1 MNANGKIAI
10 FGRYIGNDTRGIVI
24 GGVLFRRNK
33 PTEAIVDRNV
43 YAKLLKACDE
53 GWFEMHQ
60 NVSKKYIDDMFNS
73 NNPDSLV
80 TTDKLNELLSSG
92 GLRGEQGP
100 QGEQGPRGE
109 QGKPFMVRKTYP
121 SIEQMNNS
129 FSTDEVNAGEFVV
142 ITTGNVED
150 EDNAKLF
157 LKGDT
162 RYEFITDLSGAQGI
176 QGPRGPQ
183 GPQGIQGETGPAGE
197 RGPAGPQGEP
207 GIQGPPGP
215 AGPAGPAGAIGPQGE
230 RGIQGE
236 PGKDIDLIIPQSR
249 ESSSGDKARYCTKT
263 IAVNSIATFY
273 ITDDGTANGNSVFAD
288 LEECYM
294 HTSCRKSASGVL
306 LSSFPEISSVEGNT
320 VTVKVS
326 TGTSIELEADT
337 AIKSIVDAKDDTIVY
352 LEVIGIK
359 K

>member
-1 MNANGKIAI
+1 MNTNGKIAI

-33 PTEAIVDRNV
+33 PTEAMVDRNV

-73 NNPDSLV
+73 NNPNSIV
-80 TTDKLNELLSSG
+80 TTDKLNELVSSG
-92 GLRGEQGP
+92 DLRGEQGP
-100 QGEQGPRGE
+100 QGPQGPQGDI
-109 QGKPFMVRKTYP
+109 GKPFMIRKTYP
-121 SIEQMNNS
+121 SIEQMNDS
-129 FSTDEVNAGEFVV
+129 FSTDEVNVGEFVV

-162 RYEFITDLSGAQGI
+162 CYEFITDLSGAQGI
-176 QGPRGPQ
+176 QGP
-183 GPQGIQGETGPAGE
+183 QGE
-197 RGPAGPQGEP
+197 QGM
-207 GIQGPPGP
+207 
-215 AGPAGPAGAIGPQGE
+215 
-230 RGIQGE
+230 QGE
-236 PGKDIDLIIPQSR
+236 PGKDIDIIIPQSR
-249 ESSSGDKARYCTKT
+249 ESSSGEKARYCTKA
-263 IAVNSIATFY
+263 IAVNGIATFY

-294 HTSCRKSASGVL
+294 HTSCRKSASGAL
-306 LSSFPEISSVEGNT
+306 FSSFSEISSVEGNT

-326 TGTSIELEADT
+326 TGTSIELETDT
-337 AIKSIVDAKDDTIVY
+337 TIKSIVDAKDDTIVY

-359 K
+359 NNY

>member
-24 GGVLFRRNK
+24 GGVLFRQNK
-33 PTEAIVDRNV
+33 PTEATVDRNV

-73 NNPDSLV
+73 NNPNSLV
-80 TTDKLNELLSSG
+80 TTDRLNELVSSG
-92 GLRGEQGP
+92 DLRGEQGP
-100 QGEQGPRGE
+100 QGPQGPQGDI
-109 QGKPFMVRKTYP
+109 GKPFMVRKTYP
-121 SIEQMNNS
+121 SIKQMNNS
-129 FSTDEVNAGEFVV
+129 FSTDEVNVGEFVI
-142 ITTGNVED
+142 ITTGSVED

-162 RYEFITDLSGAQGI
+162 CYEFITDLSGAQGI
-176 QGPRGPQ
+176 QGPQGERGIQGPIGPIGPQ
-183 GPQGIQGETGPAGE
+183 GAQGE
-197 RGPAGPQGEP
+197 RGP
-207 GIQGPPGP
+207 
-215 AGPAGPAGAIGPQGE
+215 IGPQGE
-230 RGIQGE
+230 QGEQGEQGIQGE
-236 PGKDIDLIIPQSR
+236 PGKDIDIIIPQSR
-249 ESSSGDKARYCTKT
+249 ESSSGDKARYCTKA
-263 IAVNSIATFY
+263 IAINGTATFY

-306 LSSFPEISSVEGNT
+306 FSSFSEISSVEGNT

-326 TGTSIELEADT
+326 TGTSIELETDT
-337 AIKSIVDAKDDTIVY
+337 TIKSIVDAKDDTIVY

>member
-1 MNANGKIAI
+1 MNTNGKIAI

-24 GGVLFRRNK
+24 GGVLFRQNK
-33 PTEAIVDRNV
+33 PTEAMVDRNV

-73 NNPDSLV
+73 NNPNSIV
-80 TTDKLNELLSSG
+80 TTDKLNELVSSG
-92 GLRGEQGP
+92 DLRGEQGP
-100 QGEQGPRGE
+100 QGPQGPQGDI
-109 QGKPFMVRKTYP
+109 GKPFMIRKTYP
-121 SIEQMNNS
+121 SIEQMNDS
-129 FSTDEVNAGEFVV
+129 FSTDEVNVGEFVV

-162 RYEFITDLSGAQGI
+162 CYEFITDLSGAQGI
-176 QGPRGPQ
+176 QGP
-183 GPQGIQGETGPAGE
+183 QGE
-197 RGPAGPQGEP
+197 QGM
-207 GIQGPPGP
+207 
-215 AGPAGPAGAIGPQGE
+215 
-230 RGIQGE
+230 QGE
-236 PGKDIDLIIPQSR
+236 PGKDIDIIIPQSR
-249 ESSSGDKARYCTKT
+249 ESSSGEKARYCTKA
-263 IAVNSIATFY
+263 IAVNGIATFY

-294 HTSCRKSASGVL
+294 HTSCRKSASGAL
-306 LSSFPEISSVEGNT
+306 FSSFSEISSVEGNT

-326 TGTSIELEADT
+326 TGTSIELETDT
-337 AIKSIVDAKDDTIVY
+337 TIKSIVDAKDDTIVY

-359 K
+359 NNY

>member
-1 MNANGKIAI
+1 MNTNGKIAI

-33 PTEAIVDRNV
+33 PTEAMVDRNV

-60 NVSKKYIDDMFNS
+60 NVSKKYIDDMFDS
-73 NNPDSLV
+73 NNPNSIV
-80 TTDKLNELLSSG
+80 TTDKLNELVSSG
-92 GLRGEQGP
+92 DLRGEQGP
-100 QGEQGPRGE
+100 QGPQGEKGDI
-109 QGKPFMVRKTYP
+109 GKPFMIRKTYP
-121 SIEQMNNS
+121 SIKQMNDS
-129 FSTDEVNAGEFVV
+129 FSTDEVNVGEFVV

-162 RYEFITDLSGAQGI
+162 CYEFITDLSGAQGI
-176 QGPRGPQ
+176 QGPRGAQ
-183 GPQGIQGETGPAGE
+183 GPQGIQGERGIQGPQ
-197 RGPAGPQGEP
+197 GPQGE
-207 GIQGPPGP
+207 Q
-215 AGPAGPAGAIGPQGE
+215 
-230 RGIQGE
+230 GIQGE
-236 PGKDIDLIIPQSR
+236 PGKDIDIIIPQSR
-249 ESSSGDKARYCTKT
+249 ESSSGEKARYCTKA
-263 IAVNSIATFY
+263 IAVNGIATFY

-294 HTSCRKSASGVL
+294 HTSCRKSASGAL
-306 LSSFPEISSVEGNT
+306 FSSFSEISSVEGNT

-326 TGTSIELEADT
+326 TGTSIELETDT
-337 AIKSIVDAKDDTIVY
+337 TIKSIIDAKDDTIVY

-359 K
+359 NNY

>member
-1 MNANGKIAI
+1 MNTNGKIAI

-33 PTEAIVDRNV
+33 PTEAMVDRSV

-60 NVSKKYIDDMFNS
+60 NVSKKYIDDMFDS
-73 NNPDSLV
+73 NNPNSIV
-80 TTDKLNELLSSG
+80 TTDKLNELVSSG
-92 GLRGEQGP
+92 DLRGEQGP
-100 QGEQGPRGE
+100 QGPQGPQGDI
-109 QGKPFMVRKTYP
+109 GKPFMIRKTYP
-121 SIEQMNNS
+121 SIEQMNDS
-129 FSTDEVNAGEFVV
+129 FSTDEVNVGEFVV

-162 RYEFITDLSGAQGI
+162 CYEFITDLSGAQGI
-176 QGPRGPQ
+176 QGP
-183 GPQGIQGETGPAGE
+183 QGE
-197 RGPAGPQGEP
+197 QGM
-207 GIQGPPGP
+207 
-215 AGPAGPAGAIGPQGE
+215 
-230 RGIQGE
+230 QGE
-236 PGKDIDLIIPQSR
+236 PGKDIDIIIPQSR
-249 ESSSGDKARYCTKT
+249 ESSSGEKARYCTKA
-263 IAVNSIATFY
+263 IAVNGIATFY

-294 HTSCRKSASGVL
+294 HTSCRKSASGAL
-306 LSSFPEISSVEGNT
+306 FSSFSEISSVEGNT

-326 TGTSIELEADT
+326 TGTSIELETDT
-337 AIKSIVDAKDDTIVY
+337 TIKSIVDAKDDTIVY

-359 K
+359 NNY